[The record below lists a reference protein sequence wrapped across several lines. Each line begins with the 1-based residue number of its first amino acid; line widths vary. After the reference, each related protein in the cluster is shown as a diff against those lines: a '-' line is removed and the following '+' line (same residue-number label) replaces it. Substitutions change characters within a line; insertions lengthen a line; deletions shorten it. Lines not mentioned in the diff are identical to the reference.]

1 MEFNIRHLLLLT
13 LVSLIWSSKVHA
25 VGNCGVYETSDKVIN
40 YNNNAIN
47 LIEDCAIAP
56 ASYKLTIYEIGVCT
70 ELPAAP
76 GVAAA
81 DTSSCTAIFTN
92 AAGQTVNIAVGSSL
106 SLDKSIDLPTG
117 SYGFSYISLSNSL
130 GLTAL
135 VDFTTEG
142 VMSDLEAEAGRYC
155 WSETGTRYSSVS
167 FVAPGGVSC
176 SNTPGTPREFI
187 EILDELNEPPNMYSI
202 TDDIPVNDGTMNA
215 YITNADGTLATAS
228 GVAGGTNIFAI
239 LTRTTPLTI
248 SDDTKAIDVQFSV
261 NQAMQPD
268 IASLVG
274 GVYTIHGF
282 GSGPFS
288 VNITSE

>member
-13 LVSLIWSSKVHA
+13 LVSLIWSSKVLA
-25 VGNCGVYETSDKVIN
+25 VGNCTYETSDKVIN
-40 YNNNAIN
+40 YNGDAIN
-47 LIEDCAIAP
+47 DDIDECAIAP

-70 ELPAAP
+70 ASPTAP

-117 SYGFSYISLSNSL
+117 SYGFSYISLSNRL

-135 VDFTTEG
+135 VDFTNND
-142 VMSDLEAEAGRYC
+142 VMRDLDSSTGRYC
-155 WSETGTRYSSVS
+155 WSESGTRFFSTS
-167 FVAPGGVSC
+167 FEPPGGVSC
-176 SNTPGTPREFI
+176 SNTPGTPGEFI
-187 EILDELNEPPNMYSI
+187 EILDML
-202 TDDIPVNDGTMNA
+202 TDVGNFYISDSDIPVADGTMTA
-215 YITNADGTLATAS
+215 YITNTDGTLATAIQ
-228 GVAGGTNIFAI
+228 GAGGTKIFAI

-261 NQAMQPD
+261 NQALHPEV
-268 IASLVG
+268 ANFGG
-274 GVYTIHGF
+274 GVYGIEGF

-288 VNITSE
+288 ANITSE